1 MTHYPY
7 YRRILHRMG
16 YYDYQRGLIV
26 NHIAQD
32 NGWLRHQK
40 HCRDF
45 ILKAVDV
52 IAPEKVTVLGSGW
65 LLELP
70 LLEMSERV
78 GEIRLV
84 DIIHPPEVI
93 VQTREIRNIKL
104 IEDDITGGLIEE
116 VWKKAGNRTFFNKLP
131 SIGQIKIPE
140 YNAGNPGLIISLMV
154 LTQLESLPVRL
165 LEKKAKKDENALLN
179 FRKNIQV
186 NHISCLKQHKAVL
199 ITDTSEIFI
208 DPDGKSTEVRTLL
221 TDLPQNCYTETWR
234 WDLDLKRADFNRKRS
249 VMEITGVIF

>member
-208 DPDGKSTEVRTLL
+208 DHGGKRTGVRTLL
-221 TDLPQNCYTETWR
+221 TDLPRNQGMETWR
-234 WDLDLKRADFNRKRS
+234 WDIDLKGSDFNRRKS
-249 VMEITGVIF
+249 VMEIAAVIF